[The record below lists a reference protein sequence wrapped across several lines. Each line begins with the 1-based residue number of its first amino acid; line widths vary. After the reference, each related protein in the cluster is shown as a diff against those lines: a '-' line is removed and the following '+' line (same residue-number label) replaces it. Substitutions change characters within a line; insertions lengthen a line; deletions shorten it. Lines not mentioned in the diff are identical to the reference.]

1 MKSAMTAITKWP
13 GAVDEILGGDQV
25 VVLAH
30 VTPARG
36 VVLTPLTN
44 TGLREREA
52 GTMTPVSSSIGMWR
66 KLKRIKQN
74 PHVAI
79 AYHTREHG
87 FSDRPEYVLVQGLAS
102 LTRVADRSWVERNL
116 ENWERFSGPR
126 DVGPI
131 GERWLRA
138 YHWRV
143 GVEIAVERVVVWPDL
158 GCHGASEVHGA
169 PLASEPPAAQRLPRN
184 GTAPRIDH
192 ARAARRAARRRNVL
206 LGWVGA
212 DGFPMAVP
220 VGVPGAEQRGMVL
233 ELPEG
238 VAMPSGGRRAGLVAH
253 SFARYTFG
261 QHQHKH
267 TGWLVANAHERRAIY
282 APHTESGY
290 WLPESR
296 FLYRIASGFV
306 TRRGLRAARRTGFVP

>member
-1 MKSAMTAITKWP
+1 MNSATTAIRTWP
-13 GAVDEILGGDQV
+13 SAADEILGGDQV
-25 VVLAH
+25 VAFAH

-44 TGLREREA
+44 TGLRERET
-52 GTMTPVSSSIGMWR
+52 GTMTPVSSSVGMWR
-66 KLKRIKQN
+66 KLARIKQN
-74 PHVAI
+74 PHVAV

-87 FSDRPEYVLVQGLAS
+87 FSDRPGYVLVQGVAS
-102 LTRVADRSWVERNL
+102 LTPVADRSWVERHL
-116 ENWERFSGPR
+116 EHWERFSGPR
-126 DVGPI
+126 DVGWI

-143 GVEIAVERVVVWPDL
+143 GVEIAVERVVVWPEL
-158 GCHGASEVHGA
+158 ACQTAPEVHGA
-169 PLASEPPAAQRLPRN
+169 PLPSELPAGQRPPRK

-192 ARAARRAARRRNVL
+192 ARAAKRAARRPNVL

-212 DGFPMAVP
+212 DDFPMVVP
-220 VGVPGAEQRGMVL
+220 VRVAGAEQRGVVL

-267 TGWLVANAHERRAIY
+267 TGWLVVNADKRHAIY
-282 APHTESGY
+282 APHTETGY

-296 FLYRIASGFV
+296 LLYRIASGFA
-306 TRRGLRAARRTGFVP
+306 TRRGLRAARRAGFVP